1 MHIDVYCT
9 GSDDDENVDTSSE
22 NECETPMT
30 VFENPDVK
38 VTHTQVGSNVLPRGF
53 QDDKAFLKRATE
65 RRCDSFKHAPMRMP
79 SIASSK
85 GYDSDDVFSSLYP
98 SQFSSY
104 SALRDPDSVP
114 WSAASSNVGIPFDYD
129 STIATSAKDTLSD
142 IESLINTKT
151 DLTRC
156 DSFEYASSTDRER
169 IRKMEEIWAKAEDKE
184 KHWRSP
190 QVERKYLLRNRK
202 MREYLKKHEIGWS
215 SGDSDEESDE
225 SGAIGWSFMSGE
237 ENQEGIKK
245 TSSFRRASKSIAEDG
260 ERNASIMEKELSKQ
274 KNSQQYHSDSTH
286 SDSLPHLYTF
296 RDQIGLFGS
305 KTPSPLPSKVPS
317 RVTSPFMTSQGERTD
332 HILKASIFG
341 AVVNAFRKPGHH
353 IGPSKNPSCSCEHC
367 QRYFEELNSRERS
380 RSISD
385 FERQM
390 GFRLK
395 NEKRIFRP
403 IPKNDNS

>member
-38 VTHTQVGSNVLPRGF
+38 VTHTRVAGNVLPRGY

-104 SALRDPDSVP
+104 SALRDPDSAP

-129 STIATSAKDTLSD
+129 STIATSAKDTFSD
-142 IESLINTKT
+142 IESLINAKT

-169 IRKMEEIWAKAEDKE
+169 IRRMEEIWAKTEDKE
-184 KHWRSP
+184 KRWRSP
-190 QVERKYLLRNRK
+190 QIERKYLLRNRK
-202 MREYLKKHEIGWS
+202 MREYLKKHEAGWS
-215 SGDSDEESDE
+215 SGDSDVESDE
-225 SGAIGWSFMSGE
+225 SGAIGWSFVSGK

-245 TSSFRRASKSIAEDG
+245 TSSVRRASKSIAEDG
-260 ERNASIMEKELSKQ
+260 ELSKQ
-274 KNSQQYHSDSTH
+274 KNSQQYHSDSTR
-286 SDSLPHLYTF
+286 SDSIPHLYTF
-296 RDQIGLFGS
+296 RDQFGS

-317 RVTSPFMTSQGERTD
+317 RVTSPFMTPQGERTD

-341 AVVNAFRKPGHH
+341 TVVNAFRKPGHH

-385 FERQM
+385 FERQT
-390 GFRLK
+390 GFRLR

>member
-1 MHIDVYCT
+1 
-9 GSDDDENVDTSSE
+9 
-22 NECETPMT
+22 
-30 VFENPDVK
+30 
-38 VTHTQVGSNVLPRGF
+38 
-53 QDDKAFLKRATE
+53 
-65 RRCDSFKHAPMRMP
+65 
-79 SIASSK
+79 
-85 GYDSDDVFSSLYP
+85 
-98 SQFSSY
+98 
-104 SALRDPDSVP
+104 
-114 WSAASSNVGIPFDYD
+114 
-129 STIATSAKDTLSD
+129 
-142 IESLINTKT
+142 
-151 DLTRC
+151 
-156 DSFEYASSTDRER
+156 
-169 IRKMEEIWAKAEDKE
+169 
-184 KHWRSP
+184 
-190 QVERKYLLRNRK
+190 
-202 MREYLKKHEIGWS
+202 MREYLKKDVEVEWS

-225 SGAIGWSFMSGE
+225 SGAIGWSFMSGK

-245 TSSFRRASKSIAEDG
+245 TSSFRRSSKSIAEDG
-260 ERNASIMEKELSKQ
+260 ERNSSIMEKEVSKQ
-274 KNSQQYHSDSTH
+274 KNSQQYHSDSTR
-286 SDSLPHLYTF
+286 SDSIPHTF

-317 RVTSPFMTSQGERTD
+317 RVTSPFMTPQGERTD

-341 AVVNAFRKPGHH
+341 TVVNAFRKPGHH

>member
-38 VTHTQVGSNVLPRGF
+38 VTHTRVAGNVLPRGY

-104 SALRDPDSVP
+104 SALRDPDSAP

-129 STIATSAKDTLSD
+129 STIATSAKDTFSD
-142 IESLINTKT
+142 IESLINAKT

-169 IRKMEEIWAKAEDKE
+169 IRRMEEIWAKTEDKE
-184 KHWRSP
+184 KRWRSP
-190 QVERKYLLRNRK
+190 QIERKYLLRNRK
-202 MREYLKKHEIGWS
+202 MREYLKKHEAGWS
-215 SGDSDEESDE
+215 SGDSDVESDE
-225 SGAIGWSFMSGE
+225 SSAIGWSFVSGK

-245 TSSFRRASKSIAEDG
+245 TSSVRRASKSIAEDG
-260 ERNASIMEKELSKQ
+260 ELSKQ
-274 KNSQQYHSDSTH
+274 KNSQQYHSDSTR
-286 SDSLPHLYTF
+286 SDSIPHLYTF
-296 RDQIGLFGS
+296 RDQFGS

-317 RVTSPFMTSQGERTD
+317 RVTSPFMTPQGERTD

-341 AVVNAFRKPGHH
+341 TVVNAFRKPGHH

-385 FERQM
+385 FERQT
-390 GFRLK
+390 GFRLR

>member
-38 VTHTQVGSNVLPRGF
+38 VTHTRVAGNVLPRGY

-104 SALRDPDSVP
+104 SALRDPDSAP

-129 STIATSAKDTLSD
+129 STIATSAKDTFSD
-142 IESLINTKT
+142 IESLINAKT

-169 IRKMEEIWAKAEDKE
+169 IRRMEEIWAKTEDKE
-184 KHWRSP
+184 KYWRSP
-190 QVERKYLLRNRK
+190 QIERKHLLRNRK
-202 MREYLKKHEIGWS
+202 MREYLKKHEAGWS
-215 SGDSDEESDE
+215 SGDSDVESDE
-225 SGAIGWSFMSGE
+225 SGAIGWSFVSGK

-245 TSSFRRASKSIAEDG
+245 TSSVRRASKSIAEDG
-260 ERNASIMEKELSKQ
+260 ELSKQ
-274 KNSQQYHSDSTH
+274 KNSQQYHSDSTR
-286 SDSLPHLYTF
+286 SDSIPHLYTF
-296 RDQIGLFGS
+296 RDQFGS

-317 RVTSPFMTSQGERTD
+317 RVTSPFMTPQGERTD

-341 AVVNAFRKPGHH
+341 TVVNAFRKPGHH

-385 FERQM
+385 FERQT
-390 GFRLK
+390 GFRLR

>member
-38 VTHTQVGSNVLPRGF
+38 VTHTRVAGNVLPRGY

-104 SALRDPDSVP
+104 SALRDPDSAP

-129 STIATSAKDTLSD
+129 STIATSAKDTFSD
-142 IESLINTKT
+142 IESLINAKT

-169 IRKMEEIWAKAEDKE
+169 IRRMEEIWAKTEDKE

-190 QVERKYLLRNRK
+190 QIERKYLLRNRK
-202 MREYLKKHEIGWS
+202 MREYLKKHEAGWS
-215 SGDSDEESDE
+215 SGDSDVESDE
-225 SGAIGWSFMSGE
+225 SGAIGWSFVSGK

-245 TSSFRRASKSIAEDG
+245 TSSVRRASKSIAEDG
-260 ERNASIMEKELSKQ
+260 ELSKQ
-274 KNSQQYHSDSTH
+274 KNSQQYHSDSTR
-286 SDSLPHLYTF
+286 SDSIPHLYTF
-296 RDQIGLFGS
+296 RDQFGS

-317 RVTSPFMTSQGERTD
+317 RVTSPFMTPQGERTD

-341 AVVNAFRKPGHH
+341 TVVNAFRKPGHH

-385 FERQM
+385 FERQT
-390 GFRLK
+390 GFRLR